1 MRVLIVTHYFYP
13 ERSRIND
20 LAVGLSER
28 GHEVTVY
35 SPIPSYPEGRFYP
48 GYGFFQGRRGKFHGM
63 RVLRF
68 PVIPRGS
75 GSRVRLF
82 IEYAS
87 AALMSSLLAPAY
99 CRDTYDVTF
108 VFEASPVSVGLP
120 AVVLKRLRS
129 IPIVFWILDL
139 WPDTLEAV
147 GGIRS
152 PFILRPVERFV
163 RFLYDHCDRIL
174 ISSNGFRAGV
184 EKAGYRGPIDYF
196 PNWVEAEYLAAPNSR
211 DPLPELPEGFRI
223 MFAGN
228 IGESQDFET
237 ILCAAEWLRDRD
249 IHWLVL
255 GDGRAASWVRQEI
268 ARRQLAGRVHLLGRF
283 PGSMMAPFFQQADV
297 LLATLRRAPAFALT
311 APGKLQSYLA
321 SGKPIIAAMDGEGG
335 QMIEDAGAGFAV
347 PASSPAK
354 LVDCVETLYRMSA
367 DERGKLGA
375 SGRAYCEEHFDRGRL
390 LSRLEGVLQEAVGG

>member
-13 ERSRIND
+13 ENFRIND
-20 LAVGLSER
+20 LALGLRER

-48 GYGFFQGRRGKFHGM
+48 RYGLFQGRRDDFHGM

-68 PVIPRGS
+68 PLIPRGD

-99 CRDTYDVTF
+99 CRDKYDVTF
-108 VFEASPVSVGLP
+108 VFEASPVSIGLP

-147 GGIRS
+147 GGISS
-152 PFILRPVERFV
+152 PLILRPVERFV
-163 RFLYDHCDRIL
+163 RFLYDRCDRIL
-174 ISSNGFRAGV
+174 ISSNGFRTEV
-184 EKAGYRGPIDYF
+184 ERAGYRGPIDYF
-196 PNWVEAEYLAAPNSR
+196 PNWVEPEYLEAPRLR
-211 DPLPELPEGFRI
+211 DPLPELPEGFRV

-237 ILCAAEWLRDRD
+237 ILTAAERLRGKD
-249 IHWLVL
+249 IHWIVL
-255 GDGRAASWVRQEI
+255 GDGRAAPWVRQEI
-268 ARRQLAGRVHLLGRF
+268 ARRQLASHVHLLGRF
-283 PGSMMAPFFQQADV
+283 PAQMMAPFFQKADV

-311 APGKLQSYLA
+311 APGKLQSYFA
-321 SGKPIIAAMDGEGG
+321 SGRPIIASMDGEGA
-335 QMIEDAGAGFAV
+335 QMVEDAGAGLTA

-354 LVDCVETLYRMSA
+354 LADCVDTLYRMPA
-367 DERGKLGA
+367 EERRKLGA
-375 SGRAYCEEHFDRGRL
+375 SGRAYCEEHFERGRL
-390 LSRLEGVLQEAVGG
+390 LSRLEVLLQEAVAG

>member
-1 MRVLIVTHYFYP
+1 M
-13 ERSRIND
+13 
-20 LAVGLSER
+20 
-28 GHEVTVY
+28 
-35 SPIPSYPEGRFYP
+35 
-48 GYGFFQGRRGKFHGM
+48 
-63 RVLRF
+63 
-68 PVIPRGS
+68 
-75 GSRVRLF
+75 
-82 IEYAS
+82 
-87 AALMSSLLAPAY
+87 
-99 CRDTYDVTF
+99 
-108 VFEASPVSVGLP
+108 
-120 AVVLKRLRS
+120 
-129 IPIVFWILDL
+129 
-139 WPDTLEAV
+139 
-147 GGIRS
+147 
-152 PFILRPVERFV
+152 
-163 RFLYDHCDRIL
+163 
-174 ISSNGFRAGV
+174 
-184 EKAGYRGPIDYF
+184 
-196 PNWVEAEYLAAPNSR
+196 
-211 DPLPELPEGFRI
+211 
-223 MFAGN
+223 
-228 IGESQDFET
+228 
-237 ILCAAEWLRDRD
+237 
-249 IHWLVL
+249 L